1 MIRKLKLKFVVLAMT
16 ALFALL
22 TMIVT
27 GMNLINYGSV
37 VEEAD
42 MILSVLSQNKGAFPD
57 FEGEQG
63 GRLPHNMS
71 PETPYESR
79 YFSVFLNES
88 GEIISTD
95 ISKIASVNYD
105 SAVEY
110 AQTVLNRKSETDA
123 SFSLFRAA

>member
-63 GRLPHNMS
+63 GQEPVLRGALYFFRKFFQHIQFLFIQILKPGIFFPISHRYLLPFS
-71 PETPYESR
+71 PY
-79 YFSVFLNES
+79 
-88 GEIISTD
+88 
-95 ISKIASVNYD
+95 
-105 SAVEY
+105 SA
-110 AQTVLNRKSETDA
+110 
-123 SFSLFRAA
+123 